1 MKLLRNPEIK
11 RELFIYAA
19 ATVIFAAAGFF
30 VSPLCGAL
38 ILALG
43 ACLSLLHLLLARKR
57 YAEMEKL
64 AESIDRALHGQETA
78 LIGDEA
84 EGELGILK
92 SEIRKLF
99 SRLSEQKDLLSAEKI
114 RLTEAIQ
121 DIFHQLRTPLT
132 SMGIVTSLLEDEDLT
147 YELRVQRTREL
158 KRQLE
163 RIEWLVETLLKL
175 SKIDAGTA
183 QFKKDSVSV
192 KEAFDKAAE
201 SLIIPMELR
210 GQTLTVKAAD
220 ERFTGDLNWT
230 AEALGNILKNSMEHT
245 PEGGEISVEAEETA
259 LYTELRILDSGSG
272 FDKEDIPHIFERFYK
287 GKNAADSSVGIGLAL
302 ARSIIA
308 AQNGAISAKN
318 GKDGGAKFTIRFYKS
333 VI

>member
-1 MKLLRNPEIK
+1 MKTYEASAKTVEEAI
-11 RELFIYAA
+11 EL
-19 ATVIFAAAGFF
+19 G
-30 VSPLCGAL
+30 LQE
-38 ILALG
+38 LG
-43 ACLSLLHLLLARKR
+43 AS
-57 YAEMEKL
+57 
-64 AESIDRALHGQETA
+64 
-78 LIGDEA
+78 IGDVDVQVVE
-84 EGELGILK
+84 EGSKG
-92 SEIRKLF
+92 LF
-99 SRLSEQKDLLSAEKI
+99 GLFGSRLAK
-114 RLTEAIQ
+114 
-121 DIFHQLRTPLT
+121 
-132 SMGIVTSLLEDEDLT
+132 
-147 YELRVQRTREL
+147 
-158 KRQLE
+158 
-163 RIEWLVETLLKL
+163 
-175 SKIDAGTA
+175 
-183 QFKKDSVSV
+183 V
-192 KEAFDKAAE
+192 K
-201 SLIIPMELR
+201 
-210 GQTLTVKAAD
+210 LTVKAAD

>member
-11 RELFIYAA
+11 RELLFYAA
-19 ATVIFAAAGFF
+19 VTAAFAAAGFF
-30 VSPLCGAL
+30 ISPVCGA
-38 ILALG
+38 IVLALG
-43 ACLSLLHLLLARKR
+43 AALCLLHLHFARKR

-64 AESIDRALHGQETA
+64 AERIDRVLHGQECA
-78 LIGDEA
+78 LIDDEA

-92 SEIRKLF
+92 SEIRKMTA
-99 SRLSEQKDLLSAEKI
+99 RLSDEADLLSAEKI

-132 SMGIVTSLLEDEDLT
+132 SMGILASLLENEDLP
-147 YELRVQRTREL
+147 YERRVERTREL

-163 RIEWLVETLLKL
+163 RTEWLVETLLKL
-175 SKIDAGTA
+175 SKIDAGAA

-192 KEAFDKAAE
+192 REVCNKAAE
-201 SLIIPMELR
+201 PLIIPMELR
-210 GQTLTVKAAD
+210 GQTLKIKAAD
-220 ERFTGDLNWT
+220 ERFTGDLSWT
-230 AEALGNILKNSMEHT
+230 AEALGNILKNAMEHT

-259 LYTELRILDSGSG
+259 LYTELRVTDDGPG
-272 FDKEDIPHIFERFYK
+272 FENEDIPHIFERFYK

-302 ARSIIA
+302 ARSIIT

-318 GKDGGAKFTIRFYKS
+318 GKDGGARFIIRFYKS
-333 VI
+333 VV